1 MGYPLTSYTNES
13 SLYRVCTLPSSI
25 NPSLLLTV
33 DMNAEEFRKAAHAA
47 IDESMIYPDTQ
58 LFQTQS

>member
-1 MGYPLTSYTNES
+1 MGDPLTSYTCES
-13 SLYRVCTLPSSI
+13 SLYRVCTFPSSI
-25 NPSLLLTV
+25 FPFPLLTV

-47 IDESMIYPDTQ
+47 IDESMIYPDTP